1 MTSRLQLGVFCFVL
15 LVAIAMTGSST
26 ASAQQPKLDIKLFAG
41 VSGTTYVS
49 LLETGRERETF
60 AGWQVG
66 FGPRI
71 RKRRWFV
78 EALFSFNRW
87 SIPRLS
93 IEVPCEGL
101 AQCPPDGVLTERIR
115 GRVNSFELPINA
127 GFIPY
132 ANVFFRIFIYAGYV
146 SHFNTRIKTV
156 ISIEETGDEAE
167 VRLRPKDIDL
177 AIYQA
182 IARLGVNLDLAMFNI
197 DFNYSISMNSATT
210 TSYRTSYHQ
219 LQINVA
225 YLF

>member
-1 MTSRLQLGVFCFVL
+1 MRSKLQLSVSLVVL
-15 LVAIAMTGSST
+15 VILAATVETST
-26 ASAQQPKLDIKLFAG
+26 ASAQQPKLDIKLLVG

-60 AGWQVG
+60 AGWQIG

-87 SIPRLS
+87 SIPRVS

-101 AQCPPDGVLTERIR
+101 AQCPSDGVVTESIR

-132 ANVFFRIFIYAGYV
+132 ANVFFKLFIYAGYV
-146 SHFNTRIKTV
+146 NHFNTRIKAV
-156 ISIEETGDEAE
+156 VRLEETGDEAD
-167 VRLRPKDIDL
+167 VRLRPKDVDL

-182 IARLGVNLDLAMFNI
+182 IARFGVNFDLAMFNI
-197 DFNYSISMNSATT
+197 DFNYSISMNSATK
-210 TSYRTSYHQ
+210 TSYRTGYHQ
-219 LQINVA
+219 LQLNVA